1 VCGGLSVC
9 GESWQLEWREG
20 ITQVAAYTRLVW
32 YHCCD
37 GVGEDGVCLSGEVG
51 GECWGTE
58 VQVLL

>member
-1 VCGGLSVC
+1 M
-9 GESWQLEWREG
+9 
-20 ITQVAAYTRLVW
+20 AAYTRLVW